1 MALYT
6 GIRGCDIAN
15 LKLTDIDWK
24 KERVSF
30 VQEKTGNPIVLPLLP
45 HVGNSLFD
53 YIRNERDNEAGSV
66 YLFPNKKN
74 TIERLENKSIG
85 TIVNTVFEKL
95 NLRKV
100 NPGVESAYFGT
111 TSPLNYLVK
120 VPRLGSSAIF

>member
-1 MALYT
+1 MRHCQLE
-6 GIRGCDIAN
+6 
-15 LKLTDIDWK
+15 IDRHRL
-24 KERVSF
+24 EEGTSQLRPG
-30 VQEKTGNPIVLPLLP
+30 KTGNPIVLPLLP

-74 TIERLENKSIG
+74 ATERLENKSIG

-111 TSPLNYLVK
+111 TLASKL
-120 VPRLGSSAIF
+120 LGKGTEIRVISHI